1 MEKQNEILMTISEWS
16 KTQLCIKYKVS
27 KGSLYRAMHDKLITP
42 VCRPLSGRGIL
53 FNENEIRR
61 FMSLR
66 DNNGK

>member
-66 DNNGK
+66 DKN